1 MIEQRTDAIGKMHY
15 WPERNRIGFDE
26 IELHDGYLHTPAKA
40 TALRLARTTISCGYA
55 TIPGRPVT
63 RITSMTV
70 SKDAESSPGQGPR
83 QKRGGELISAAPP
96 IPLDQNSPMISPLS
110 SMSMRSAAG

>member
-55 TIPGRPVT
+55 TIPGWPVT

-83 QKRGGELISAAPP
+83 QKRGGE
-96 IPLDQNSPMISPLS
+96 
-110 SMSMRSAAG
+110 